1 MPDLRRRMGAEFIGT
16 FFLVFIGVGSVAT
29 DVLWG
34 VPGAVGISLAFGAA
48 VATMIYAVGHLSG
61 AHFNPAVTVAFAGI
75 GRFPV
80 SEVPAYIA
88 AQLLGGTVAALVL
101 DVTVGLGAG
110 AGTTVPAIPIGGA
123 FVLEVVLTFSL
134 MFVITSVA
142 TDARA
147 AGGLA
152 GVAIGLVVAMCALM
166 GGPFTGASMNPARS
180 FAPALATSVWSA
192 HWVYWT
198 APFVGAVLGA
208 MSYEMVRGTEP
219 RPAVERAHD
228 PGPASSQ
235 APARPSP
242 GGVETAPP
250 LGEVQS

>member
-1 MPDLRRRMGAEFIGT
+1 MPELSRRLGAEFIGT

-29 DVLWG
+29 DALWG

-48 VATMIYAVGHLSG
+48 VGTMIYAVGHLSG

-80 SEVPAYIA
+80 SEVPAYMG
-88 AQLLGGTVAALVL
+88 AQLLGGTAAALVL
-101 DVTVGLGAG
+101 DRTVGLGVAT
-110 AGTTVPAIPIGGA
+110 GTTVPAIPVSSA

-134 MFVITSVA
+134 MFVITAVA
-142 TDARA
+142 TDSRA
-147 AGGLA
+147 EGSLA

-180 FAPALATSVWSA
+180 FAPALATAMWTA

-198 APFVGAVLGA
+198 APFVGALSGA
-208 MSYEMVRGTEP
+208 LSYEMVRGREP
-219 RPAVERAHD
+219 QDCADPAAA
-228 PGPASSQ
+228 G
-235 APARPSP
+235 PSP
-242 GGVETAPP
+242 ADREPSAGSHPAPP